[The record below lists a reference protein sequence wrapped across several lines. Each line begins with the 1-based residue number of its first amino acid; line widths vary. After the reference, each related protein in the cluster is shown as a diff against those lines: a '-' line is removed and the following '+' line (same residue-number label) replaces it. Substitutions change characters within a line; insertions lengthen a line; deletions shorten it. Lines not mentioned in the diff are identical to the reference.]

1 MNPQILID
9 EIKLISARLEA
20 LEKRSSP
27 PTAIEL
33 AEIVALAKTPS
44 NIKVNLDSDKVG
56 EKLAQYLPKQAEI
69 DGIRKK
75 IVDAGIQ
82 AAERIE
88 DAGSKK
94 NSRIAEQLGFL
105 SLKAFLLLSALP
117 ILLCGIFLLLW
128 ISTRQEREK
137 AQETNQINIDLSDW
151 IKEKHPDIFQK
162 YVKSRETERILK

>member
-9 EIKLISARLEA
+9 EIKLISSRLDA

-69 DGIRKK
+69 DGIRNK

-82 AAERIE
+82 AAARIE

-94 NSRIAEQLGFL
+94 NSKIAEQLGFS
-105 SLKAFLLLSALP
+105 SLKSFLLLSALP
-117 ILLCGIFLLLW
+117 ILLCGIFLVL
-128 ISTRQEREK
+128 
-137 AQETNQINIDLSDW
+137 
-151 IKEKHPDIFQK
+151 
-162 YVKSRETERILK
+162 